1 MASELDQSTYFDA
14 EDEPLDLLRR
24 SDLIDCVDFLPDDDD
39 DGGDDSCVQKI
50 FKCHVESNTLLC

>member
-1 MASELDQSTYFDA
+1 MASELDQSTYLDA

-39 DGGDDSCVQKI
+39 DGGDVSCVQKI
-50 FKCHVESNTLLC
+50 LKCHMESNTIC

>member
-39 DGGDDSCVQKI
+39 DGGDD
-50 FKCHVESNTLLC
+50 VESNTLLC